1 MIAIDT
7 SALVAILSDEPERDG
22 FNTLIESEEFTYVSA
37 ASLLET
43 RIVLLSRFG
52 DEGVLVLD
60 SFLLKS
66 GIIVAEVSPRMADI
80 AFEAYRRFGKG
91 TGHGASLN
99 YGDCFSYALAKHLN
113 APLLFKGDDF
123 SKTDIPSASVDM
135 GAIGKH

>member
-7 SALVAILSDEPERDG
+7 SVLAAILSDEPERG
-22 FNTLIESEEFTYVSA
+22 NFNQLIESEEFAYVSA

-43 RIVLLSRFG
+43 RIILFSRFG
-52 DEGVLVLD
+52 DEGVSALD

-66 GIIVAEVSPRMADI
+66 GITVVEISPRMGDI

-99 YGDCFSYALAKHLN
+99 YGDCFSYALSKYLD

-123 SKTDIPSASVDM
+123 SKTDIASALAEMEVK
-135 GAIGKH
+135 GQH

>member
-7 SALVAILSDEPERDG
+7 SVLVAILSDEPDRSP
-22 FNTLIESEEFTYVSA
+22 FNQLVESEEFTYVSA
-37 ASLLET
+37 ASLLEA
-43 RIVLLSRFG
+43 RIILFSRFG
-52 DEGVLVLD
+52 DEGVSALD

-66 GIIVAEVSPRMADI
+66 GITIVEVSPRMGDI
-80 AFEAYRRFGKG
+80 AFEAYQRFGKG

-123 SKTDIPSASVDM
+123 SKTDIAPALADIEVK
-135 GAIGKH
+135 GQH